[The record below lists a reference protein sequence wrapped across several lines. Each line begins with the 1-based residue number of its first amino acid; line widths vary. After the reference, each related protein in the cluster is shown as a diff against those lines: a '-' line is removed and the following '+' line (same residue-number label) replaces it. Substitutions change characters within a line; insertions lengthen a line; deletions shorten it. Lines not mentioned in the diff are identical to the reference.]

1 MPENLTMELL
11 TALATTAVM
20 FVEVHYDYFTLIN
33 KCETL
38 NSKSNNLLPTDFKLK
53 YLNYTSDHRPI
64 TAKLLI

>member
-33 KCETL
+33 KCE
-38 NSKSNNLLPTDFKLK
+38 
-53 YLNYTSDHRPI
+53 R
-64 TAKLLI
+64 